1 MHKRRDKDVANQVTV
16 HEVVGEVKGRVCVLV
31 DDMIDTG
38 GTICAAA
45 DALFAHGA
53 EDVIVTATHG
63 VLSGPAAD
71 RLKNSRVSEFVLTDT
86 LPTPGELGAD
96 LDKITVLSI
105 APTIAARSAR
115 SSRTARSR
123 ASSTS
128 TDPGGHRSIS
138 CTASP
143 PSKLP
148 QLLGEGGRT
157 CWGTAVRYRRALRSR
172 PMFGR
177 VTAPT
182 APVLRGVAMADVKL
196 TAETR
201 TEFGKGAARRIR
213 REKKVPAV
221 VYGHGVDP
229 LHVTLPGH
237 ELQLALRT
245 PNVLL
250 TLDIDGKT
258 QLAIPKA
265 VQRDAI
271 KGFLE
276 HVDLLT
282 VKSGEKVTVEVYV
295 HTEGEL
301 APGSFLLEHVLS
313 TITVE
318 AEATHIPESV
328 TVSIAGLEAGASIA
342 AKDIPLP
349 KGTTLAID
357 EDAVVLQVLAA
368 QAEEAST
375 EDADGESAEA

>member
-1 MHKRRDKDVANQVTV
+1 
-16 HEVVGEVKGRVCVLV
+16 
-31 DDMIDTG
+31 
-38 GTICAAA
+38 
-45 DALFAHGA
+45 
-53 EDVIVTATHG
+53 
-63 VLSGPAAD
+63 
-71 RLKNSRVSEFVLTDT
+71 
-86 LPTPGELGAD
+86 
-96 LDKITVLSI
+96 
-105 APTIAARSAR
+105 
-115 SSRTARSR
+115 
-123 ASSTS
+123 
-128 TDPGGHRSIS
+128 
-138 CTASP
+138 
-143 PSKLP
+143 
-148 QLLGEGGRT
+148 
-157 CWGTAVRYRRALRSR
+157 
-172 PMFGR
+172 
-177 VTAPT
+177 
-182 APVLRGVAMADVKL
+182 MADVKL
-196 TAETR
+196 AAETR

-213 REKKVPAV
+213 RDKKVPAV

-229 LHVTLPGH
+229 LHITLPGH

-250 TLDIDGKT
+250 TLDIEGKT

-357 EDAVVLQVLAA
+357 EDAVVLQVLSA
-368 QAEEAST
+368 QAEEPAS
-375 EDADGESAEA
+375 EDDSAETASAEA